1 MRVEIRKSVIK
12 DFKKIPEPY
21 KSKIKEKITLLEKF
35 PELPN
40 IKKLTNYTPAYRLR
54 VGNYRILFDV
64 YDDHIEV
71 ARIKHRKESYWKTKD
86 NFVSQI
92 VNLKDYKKINR
103 RKKWELKSKTA

>member
-35 PELPN
+35 PELPS
-40 IKKLTNYTPAYRLR
+40 IKKLTNYTPAYWLR
-54 VGNYRILFDV
+54 VGDYQILFDV

-86 NFVSQI
+86 NFVH
-92 VNLKDYKKINR
+92 
-103 RKKWELKSKTA
+103 T